1 MAARL
6 VTVKSMKRQSPS
18 CPIQGWPGGDC
29 PDAGQSWSKS
39 SRDQPRRLIF
49 YCHPEHKTTITSP
62 GKTPEL
68 LADFVNEQPMK
79 VSSVL
84 CRSGS
89 SMVFCLKK
97 KLNLGIF
104 GKSCHWDCRSS
115 ARQAG
120 KDFILNQRLIAKLG
134 QVSAVKS
141 KNVPQERAPVVQRE
155 IVVPEGWGPG

>member
-1 MAARL
+1 
-6 VTVKSMKRQSPS
+6 
-18 CPIQGWPGGDC
+18 
-29 PDAGQSWSKS
+29 
-39 SRDQPRRLIF
+39 
-49 YCHPEHKTTITSP
+49 
-62 GKTPEL
+62 
-68 LADFVNEQPMK
+68 
-79 VSSVL
+79 
-84 CRSGS
+84 
-89 SMVFCLKK
+89 MVFCLKKK

-120 KDFILNQRLIAKLG
+120 KDFILIQRLIVKLG